1 MGEVIPLYVME
12 TTEKYGTENPHDKLF
27 KDLLDDK
34 EELKEFIKQFLGIN
48 IQEEQIEKCNNSYI
62 TNKYE
67 MYQADMVYKIRGKYV
82 YILIEHQST
91 VDVNMPYRMLN
102 YYAQVLKESIKTNTI
117 NEYPLIIP
125 IVLYTGNK
133 NWRVETEYSKKINS
147 YKTIKKYINMKYE
160 LVDINEYTEDELLKK
175 DTVLSYAMLIE
186 KNRGKESLIKVLEKI
201 SNRCDTNKNKE
212 KMQRIINY
220 ILYPILEEDT
230 EKIIEKF
237 KIKEEMT
244 MKTAQDYIR
253 EEIRELKRK
262 AQEEGLREGR
272 KEGRK
277 QGRKLGRKQG
287 RKEGISSIITN
298 MIKNNIKVEE
308 IKKYTGIEEKEI
320 EKIVANM

>member
-1 MGEVIPLYVME
+1 MGEIIPLYVME
-12 TTEKYGTENPHDKLF
+12 TTQKYGIENPHDKLF
-27 KDLLDDK
+27 KDLLDDT
-34 EELKEFIKQFLGIN
+34 EELKAFVKQFIGIN
-48 IQEEQIEKCNNSYI
+48 IQEEHIEKCNNSYI
-62 TNKYE
+62 TNQYE
-67 MYQADMVYKIRGKYV
+67 MYQADMVYKITGKYV

-91 VDVNMPYRMLN
+91 VDANMPYRMLN
-102 YYAQVLKESIKTNTI
+102 YYGEVLKESMKTNTI

-125 IVLYTGNK
+125 IVLYTGSK
-133 NWRVETEYSKKINS
+133 SWRVETEYSKKINS
-147 YKTIKKYINMKYE
+147 YKTIEKYINMKYE
-160 LVDINEYTEDELLKK
+160 LVDINKYTEEELLKK

-201 SNRCDTNKNKE
+201 SNRCDTNKNRE
-212 KMQRIINY
+212 KMQKIINY
-220 ILYPILEEDT
+220 ILYPILEQDT

-272 KEGRK
+272 QKGIEEGRKEGRK
-277 QGRKLGRKQG
+277 EGK
-287 RKEGISSIITN
+287 KEGVSSIIIN
-298 MIKNNIKVEE
+298 MIKNNVKVEE

-320 EKIVANM
+320 ENIVANM